1 MSKTG
6 LILFARVESNEELDD
21 TIEASIKN
29 ILKLDDKFEMHF
41 IGFGPSTK
49 KITPKN
55 KFSVYES
62 LDIRLFQNIVCE
74 KLKLFSNLG
83 YNKSLII
90 SCGYEIQ
97 NKQFFDKN
105 LTIVSYDDSDFMEK
119 KNLNHRF
126 MYGRTTLLKRI
137 WENKSFDITKDL
149 DKNLFLNVFNVIGF
163 SKMNENR
170 INMDGFMNRTEWIFK

>member
-21 TIEASIKN
+21 AIEASIQSV
-29 ILKLDDKFEMHF
+29 LELDDKFELHF

-49 KITPKN
+49 KIIPKD
-55 KFSVYES
+55 KFSTYES

-74 KLKLFSNLG
+74 KLELFSNLG

-97 NKQFFDKN
+97 NKQFLDKN
-105 LTIVSYDDSDFMEK
+105 LTIVSYDDLDFTEK

-126 MYGRTTLLKRI
+126 MYGRTALLKRI

-149 DKNLFLNVFNVIGF
+149 DKNLFLNVFNVVGF
-163 SKMNENR
+163 SKMNEHR
-170 INMDGFMNRTEWIFK
+170 VNMDNFMNRTAWAFQ